1 MSKKNKFIVAGVTSP
16 QERLTKNGTSYT
28 HPDTFLVTV
37 APTLADAKAFIE
49 EGHVVDANAM
59 QYLVIEELKEL
70 TTNTKISRW
79 YICKDNE
86 ITQLAQAPEE
96 YKNYTSMISM

>member
-1 MSKKNKFIVAGVTSP
+1 MSKKDKFIVAGVTSP
-16 QERLTKNGTSYT
+16 QDRLTVNGTTYKQ
-28 HPDTFLVTV
+28 PDTFLVTI
-37 APTLADAKAFIE
+37 APTLAEAKDFIE

-59 QYLVIEELKEL
+59 QYLVIEEIREL
-70 TTNTKISRW
+70 TTKTSISRW